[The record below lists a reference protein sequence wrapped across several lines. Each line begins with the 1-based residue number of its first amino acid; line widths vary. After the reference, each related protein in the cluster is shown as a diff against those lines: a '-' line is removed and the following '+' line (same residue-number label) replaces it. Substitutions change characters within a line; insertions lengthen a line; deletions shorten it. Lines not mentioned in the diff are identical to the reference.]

1 MATIEER
8 RKALLTK
15 KLDEMGKMG
24 VTHRTSENS
33 PFYDQP
39 IEEAPDQGLLEDRD
53 EVDALD
59 TETSSPPNPIE
70 KAMPTMPTTE
80 PSSKQQKRSK
90 TTKSGEDFAEYQQI
104 YLAPKVLESKT
115 QFSLSRDT
123 VTLLKIILQDLGS
136 RTTLTAFIENILR
149 GHISEYRD
157 LINQVTAK
165 RRRKETIP
173 E

>member
-24 VTHRTSENS
+24 VTHRTAENS

-39 IEEAPDQGLLEDRD
+39 IEEAPAQGLLEDRD
-53 EVDALD
+53 EIDALD
-59 TETSSPPNPIE
+59 TETSSPPNPTE
-70 KAMPTMPTTE
+70 KAMPTTE
-80 PSSKQQKRSK
+80 PSPKQQKRSK
-90 TTKSGEDFAEYQQI
+90 TTKSREGFAEYQQI

-136 RTTLTAFIENILR
+136 RTTLTAYIENILR
-149 GHISEYRD
+149 DHISEYRD

>member
-24 VTHRTSENS
+24 VTHRTAENS

-39 IEEAPDQGLLEDRD
+39 LEE
-53 EVDALD
+53 
-59 TETSSPPNPIE
+59 PP
-70 KAMPTMPTTE
+70 AQAPTTE
-80 PSSKQQKRSK
+80 SPKEQKRSK
-90 TTKSGEDFAEYQQI
+90 TTKNREDFAEYQQI

-136 RTTLTAFIENILR
+136 RTTLTAYIENILR
-149 GHISEYRD
+149 DHISEYRD

>member
-24 VTHRTSENS
+24 VTHRTAENS

-39 IEEAPDQGLLEDRD
+39 IEEASAQGLLEERD
-53 EVDALD
+53 GVDALD

-70 KAMPTMPTTE
+70 KTMPSTE
-80 PSSKQQKRSK
+80 ASSKQQKRSK
-90 TTKSGEDFAEYQQI
+90 TTKSREDFAEYQQI
-104 YLAPKVLESKT
+104 FLAPKVLESKT

-136 RTTLTAFIENILR
+136 RTTLTAYIENILR
-149 GHISEYRD
+149 DHISEYRD

>member
-24 VTHRTSENS
+24 VTHRTAENS

-39 IEEAPDQGLLEDRD
+39 LEEPPAQELLQDSEVATLDTTPSFSPLPLPNSIEE
-53 EVDALD
+53 
-59 TETSSPPNPIE
+59 ETSI
-70 KAMPTMPTTE
+70 TE
-80 PSSKQQKRSK
+80 VPKQQKRSK
-90 TTKSGEDFAEYQQI
+90 TTKNREDFAEYQQI

-136 RTTLTAFIENILR
+136 RTTLTAYIENILR
-149 GHISEYRD
+149 EHISEYRD

-165 RRRKETIP
+165 QRRKETIP